1 MSALLSLEG
10 VCRTYRRG
18 GLFSRAEALHV
29 LRGVDLD
36 LSEGT
41 SLGLVGRSGCGK
53 STLGRV
59 ILGLERPNAGTVR
72 FLGEDVASPAR
83 RAEFRRSVQAVFQNV
98 RDSVNPRM
106 TAGEIVAEP
115 LRNFF
120 SLTKREAVERSR
132 PLLEQ
137 VGLKATD
144 ADKYPSQFSGG
155 ELQRVCIARAL
166 APNPRVVVFDEAV
179 SSLDM
184 LVQARVLR
192 LIERIRDEQGLAFLF
207 ISHDL
212 RVVAGLCREV
222 ALMADGVIAARGR
235 SVEELAATGHPVIEE
250 LLASLP
256 PAFPRR

>member
-1 MSALLSLEG
+1 MSLKN
-10 VCRTYRRG
+10 VHRRYRRG
-18 GLFSRAEALHV
+18 GFFTRTEMLHV
-29 LRGVDLD
+29 LRGVDLE
-36 LSEGT
+36 LEEGA

-59 ILGLERPNAGTVR
+59 ALGLERPDKGSVCFR
-72 FLGEDVASPAR
+72 GEDIAASDPASY
-83 RAEFRRSVQAVFQNV
+83 AEFRRSVQVVFQNV
-98 RDSVNPRM
+98 QNSVNPRM

-115 LRNFF
+115 MRNFF
-120 SLTKREAVERSR
+120 GLSKAEAVERSR

-137 VGLKATD
+137 VGLKASD
-144 ADKYPSQFSGG
+144 ADKRPTQFSGG

-166 APNPRVVVFDEAV
+166 APKPRVVVFDEAV

-184 LVQARVLR
+184 LVQARVLS
-192 LIERIRDEQGLAFLF
+192 LIEHIRDEQGLAFLF

-222 ALMADGVIAARGR
+222 ALMADGVIAARKS
-235 SVEELAATGHPVIEE
+235 SVKELVATGHPAIGE

-256 PAFPRR
+256 PAAPGR

>member
-18 GLFSRAEALHV
+18 GLFTRAEALHV

-59 ILGLERPNAGTVR
+59 ILGLERPDAGTVR
-72 FLGEDVASPAR
+72 FLGEEVASPAR

-120 SLTKREAVERSR
+120 GLTKGEAVERSR

-166 APNPRVVVFDEAV
+166 APNPRAVVFDEAV

-184 LVQARVLR
+184 LVQERVLK

-222 ALMADGVIAARGR
+222 ALMADGVIAARGH
-235 SVEELAATGHPVIEE
+235 SVGDLAATGHPVIED